1 MKKDSESGNQ
11 LILLTITFNHWKEK
25 PFRYIRKSNT
35 YTLLFDSRLTTKMI
49 NNSYHFKITTLV
61 IMLGIG
67 GCSLPPNENHD
78 RSNSLQTKT
87 KWMNDPQADLNIE
100 NGLTAFLALDDAFLS
115 IASRIHLIRN
125 AKHQLD
131 LQYYIWN
138 DDAIGNLMLHELLNA
153 SDRGVKVRLLIDDQ
167 NGIKLDK
174 TLKALAQHPNFE
186 IRIFNPYKFR
196 HLRFIDYIFRLKQIN
211 HRMHNKLTLADHS
224 IAVTGGRNISSE
236 YFDAGDQFQFSDMD
250 ILFYGKAVERAEDV
264 FDEFWNHPLSYSTE
278 QLLGQGTAQQL
289 ENLRISYKTLD
300 QVNTPTED
308 KLEAA
313 QDYLKLRL
321 ENYPIQWAKAHFVAD
336 HPDKARGQAQQQQL
350 LYSQVLNIMDKPEQ
364 HMELVSAYFV
374 PTERGTA
381 YLNQLSKDG
390 IKVRVLTNSLVANDV
405 AVVHSFYSQYRKP
418 LLQNG
423 VQLYE
428 FKPNIERKKRTWYEI
443 ATGSVIPVKG
453 KNRSSLHAKFFDVD
467 GKVFIGSFNFDPRS
481 AHLNTEV
488 GLVVESDHLQDQI
501 TAMLDQHLLQ
511 VAYQLKLDEHGN
523 IVWYEHKDNGE
534 VIQYHHDP
542 ESTRFQRFT
551 MNVVSYFPVEWMM

>member
-1 MKKDSESGNQ
+1 MA
-11 LILLTITFNHWKEK
+11 
-25 PFRYIRKSNT
+25 
-35 YTLLFDSRLTTKMI
+35 
-49 NNSYHFKITTLV
+49 LV
-61 IMLGIG
+61 IMFGMG
-67 GCSLPPNENHD
+67 GCSLPPNQNHD
-78 RSNSLQTKT
+78 RSNSLNTKT

-115 IASRIHLIRN
+115 MASRMHLIRN
-125 AKHQLD
+125 AQHQLD

-138 DDAIGNLMLHELLNA
+138 DDVIGNMMLHELLKA
-153 SDRGVKVRLLIDDQ
+153 ADRGVKVRLLIDDQ

-174 TLKALAQHPNFE
+174 TLKALARHPNFE

-196 HLRFIDYIFRLKQIN
+196 HLRFIDYVFRLKQIN
-211 HRMHNKLTLADHS
+211 HRMHNKLTIADHS

-236 YFDAGDQFQFSDMD
+236 YFDAGEQFQFSDMD
-250 ILFYGKAVERAEDV
+250 ILFYGKAVDHAEQV
-264 FDEFWNHPLSYSTE
+264 FEEFWSDQLSYSTE
-278 QLLGQGTAQQL
+278 QLMGAASPQQL
-289 ENLRISYKTLD
+289 EDLRNSYKALD
-300 QVNTPTED
+300 QVDTPTED

-321 ENYPIQWAKAHFVAD
+321 QNYPVQWAKAHFVAD
-336 HPDKARGQAQQQQL
+336 HPSKALGKAKDQQL
-350 LYSQVLNIMDKPEQ
+350 LYAQVLKIMGKPEQ

-374 PTERGTA
+374 PTQQGTA

-418 LLQNG
+418 LLQSG

-511 VAYQLKLDEHGN
+511 VAYQLKLDQNGN
-523 IVWYEHKDNGE
+523 IVWYEHKPNGE
-534 VIQYHHDP
+534 VVEHHHDP

-551 MNVVSYFPVEWMM
+551 MHAVSYFPVEWMM

>member
-1 MKKDSESGNQ
+1 MA
-11 LILLTITFNHWKEK
+11 
-25 PFRYIRKSNT
+25 
-35 YTLLFDSRLTTKMI
+35 
-49 NNSYHFKITTLV
+49 LV
-61 IMLGIG
+61 IMFGMG
-67 GCSLPPNENHD
+67 GCSLPPNQNHD
-78 RSNSLQTKT
+78 RSNSLNTKT

-115 IASRIHLIRN
+115 MASRMHLIRN
-125 AKHQLD
+125 AQHQLD

-138 DDAIGNLMLHELLNA
+138 DDVIGNMMLHELLKA
-153 SDRGVKVRLLIDDQ
+153 ADRGVKVRLLIDDQ

-174 TLKALAQHPNFE
+174 TLKALARHPNFE

-196 HLRFIDYIFRLKQIN
+196 HLRFIDYVFRLKQIN
-211 HRMHNKLTLADHS
+211 HRMHNKLTIADHS

-236 YFDAGDQFQFSDMD
+236 YFDAGEQFQFSDMD
-250 ILFYGKAVERAEDV
+250 ILFYGKAVDRAEQV
-264 FDEFWNHPLSYSTE
+264 FEEFWSDQLSYSTE
-278 QLLGQGTAQQL
+278 QLMGAASPQQL
-289 ENLRISYKTLD
+289 EDLRNSYKALD
-300 QVNTPTED
+300 QVDSPTED

-321 ENYPIQWAKAHFVAD
+321 QNYPVQWAKAHFVAD
-336 HPDKARGQAQQQQL
+336 HPSKALGKAKDQQL
-350 LYSQVLNIMDKPEQ
+350 LYAQVLKIMGKPEQ

-374 PTERGTA
+374 PTQQGTA

-418 LLQNG
+418 LLQSG

-511 VAYQLKLDEHGN
+511 VAYQLKLDQNGN
-523 IVWYEHKDNGE
+523 IVWYEHKPNGE
-534 VIQYHHDP
+534 VVEHHHDP

-551 MNVVSYFPVEWMM
+551 MHVVSYFPVEWMM

>member
-1 MKKDSESGNQ
+1 MHS
-11 LILLTITFNHWKEK
+11 
-25 PFRYIRKSNT
+25 
-35 YTLLFDSRLTTKMI
+35 
-49 NNSYHFKITTLV
+49 
-61 IMLGIG
+61 
-67 GCSLPPNENHD
+67 
-78 RSNSLQTKT
+78 KT

-100 NGLTAFLALDDAFLS
+100 KGLTAYLALDDAFLS

-125 AKHQLD
+125 AKYQLD

-138 DDAIGNLMLHELLNA
+138 DDAIGNMMLYELIKA
-153 SDRGVKVRLLIDDQ
+153 ADRGVKIRLVIDDQ

-196 HLRFIDYIFRLKQIN
+196 HLRFIDYIFRLKQVN
-211 HRMHNKLTLADHS
+211 HRMHNKLTIADQS

-236 YFDAGDQFQFSDMD
+236 YFEASDQFQFSDMD
-250 ILFYGKAVERAEDV
+250 ILFYGKAVDRAEQV
-264 FDEFWNHPLSYSTE
+264 FDEFWNNDLSYS
-278 QLLGQGTAQQL
+278 AQQL
-289 ENLRISYKTLD
+289 IGTGTPQQLEDLRNTYKALD
-300 QVNTPTED
+300 QVDTPTED

-321 ENYPIQWAKAHFVAD
+321 QNYPIQWAKAHFVAD
-336 HPDKARGQAQQQQL
+336 HPNKTLGQPKDNDL
-350 LYSQVLNIMDKPEQ
+350 LYSQVFKIMGKPEQ

-374 PTERGTA
+374 PTKQGTA

-405 AVVHSFYSQYRKP
+405 AVVHSFYSQYRKS
-418 LLQNG
+418 LLENG

-428 FKPNIERKKRTWYEI
+428 FKPNIERTKRTWYEI
-443 ATGSVIPVKG
+443 ATGSVIPKKG

-511 VAYQLKLDEHGN
+511 VAYQLKLDENGN
-523 IVWYEHKDNGE
+523 IVWYEHQSNGE
-534 VIQYHHDP
+534 VIKHHHDP
-542 ESTRFQRFT
+542 ESTKFQRFS
-551 MNVVSYFPVEWMM
+551 MNFVSYFPVEWMM

>member
-1 MKKDSESGNQ
+1 
-11 LILLTITFNHWKEK
+11 
-25 PFRYIRKSNT
+25 
-35 YTLLFDSRLTTKMI
+35 MI
-49 NNSYHFKITTLV
+49 KNLYHFRSISLVTLV
-61 IMLGIG
+61 TLS
-67 GCSLPPNENHD
+67 GCSLPPNQNHD
-78 RSNSLQTKT
+78 RSNLVQTKT

-100 NGLTAFLALDDAFLS
+100 KGLTAFLALDDAFLS

-138 DDAIGNLMLHELLNA
+138 DDAIGNLMLHELLKA
-153 SDRGVKVRLLIDDQ
+153 ADRGVKIRLLIDDQ
-167 NGIKLDK
+167 NGVKLDK

-211 HRMHNKLTLADHS
+211 HRMHNKLTIADAS

-236 YFDAGDQFQFSDMD
+236 YFEASNYFQFSDMD
-250 ILFYGKAVERAEDV
+250 ILFYGKAVNRAEQV
-264 FDEFWNHPLSYSTE
+264 FDEFWNNQLSYSTE
-278 QLLGQGTAQQL
+278 QLLGHTTTQSL
-289 ENLRISYKTLD
+289 EQLRITYRNLD
-300 QVNTPTED
+300 KINTPTED
-308 KLEAA
+308 KLEEA

-321 ENYPIQWAKAHFVAD
+321 QNYPIQWAKAYFVAD
-336 HPDKARGQAQQQQL
+336 HPDKALGHAKDQQFL
-350 LYSQVLNIMDKPEQ
+350 FSQVLKIMGEPKQ

-374 PTERGTA
+374 PTDIGTK
-381 YLNQLSKDG
+381 YLSQLSQDG

-405 AVVHSFYSQYRKP
+405 AVVHSFYSLYRKP
-418 LLQNG
+418 LLKSG
-423 VQLYE
+423 IQLYE
-428 FKPNIERKKRTWYEI
+428 FKPNIERKKRTWYEV

-511 VAYQLKLDEHGN
+511 VAYQLKLDENGN
-523 IVWYEHKDNGE
+523 IIWYEHLKNGD
-534 VIQYHHDP
+534 VIEHHHDP
-542 ESTRFQRFT
+542 ESTKFQRFT
-551 MNVVSYFPVEWMM
+551 MNFVSYFPVEWMM